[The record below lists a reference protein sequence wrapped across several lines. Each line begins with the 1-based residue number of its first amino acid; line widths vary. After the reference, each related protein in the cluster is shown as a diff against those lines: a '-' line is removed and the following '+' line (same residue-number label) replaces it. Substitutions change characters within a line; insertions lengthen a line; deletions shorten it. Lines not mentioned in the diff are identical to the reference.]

1 MLHRLLAPR
10 PALLLSAL
18 LVAGAAALPQPGWA
32 FQVTPQWSSGSVQVS
47 GSGPR
52 MDGSGHVSESRRNIG
67 AFTKLRVD
75 GPLTVHVRGAG
86 QAGLRVRAD
95 DNLHTLVVTQ
105 VEGDT
110 LVVKLSPGANFYT
123 ANPMTVD
130 VDAVQLDAAALRGS
144 GDIIIDAV
152 RGNRF
157 EAAVAGSGDI
167 VLNAV
172 DVQLLSVAVAGSGD
186 LKAKGR
192 ADQLKASMAGSGDLW
207 LVDLSAR
214 SASVTVAGSGD
225 ARVFVTE
232 ALSASVAGSGD
243 IYYSGDAKVSKSV
256 VGSGDVTAVK
266 K

>member
-32 FQVTPQWSSGSVQVS
+32 FQISPVWSSGSTQVS
-47 GSGPR
+47 GNGPR
-52 MDGSGHVSESRRNIG
+52 IEGSGHVTETRRNLG
-67 AFTKLRVD
+67 SFTKLRVE
-75 GPLTVHVRGAG
+75 GPLTVSVRGAS
-86 QAGLRVRAD
+86 QQSLRIRGD
-95 DNLHTLVVTQ
+95 DNLHALVVTEVDGETLVVRLTR
-105 VEGDT
+105 E
-110 LVVKLSPGANFYT
+110 ANFYT
-123 ANPMTVD
+123 ANPVTID
-130 VDAVQLDAAALRGS
+130 VDAVQLDGAALRGS
-144 GDIIIDAV
+144 GDVIIEAV

-157 EAAVAGSGDI
+157 EAAVAGSGD
-167 VLNAV
+167 LLKAV
-172 DVQLLSVAVAGSGD
+172 DVQSLSVTVAGSGD

-192 ADQLKASMAGSGDLW
+192 ADQLKASVAGSGDLW
-207 LVDLSAR
+207 LADLAAR

-225 ARVFVTE
+225 ARVYATE

-243 IYYSGDAKVSKSV
+243 IYYSGNPTVSKSV